1 MQHTLCYLFVIII
14 CSLLTYTSGITFGR
28 GELHRVNL
36 SHSLFPR
43 DAFFERSF
51 SVNSPLSF
59 PKSDRN
65 TDDLIEKTILG
76 LTVSVFAIILIT
88 IAAVPII
95 ICLCVIC
102 GMVYAKRIVA
112 ASHAV

>member
-14 CSLLTYTSGITFGR
+14 CSLLTYTSGIPFGHAD
-28 GELHRVNL
+28 LHREHV
-36 SHSLFPR
+36 SHSLINS
-43 DAFFERSF
+43 DDFFDNSF
-51 SVNSPLSF
+51 SVNSPSSF
-59 PKSDRN
+59 PKSARII
-65 TDDLIEKTILG
+65 DDKIQKTILG
-76 LTVSVFAIILIT
+76 LTVGVFATILIT

-112 ASHAV
+112 ASHDV

>member
-14 CSLLTYTSGITFGR
+14 CSLLTYTSGIPLVHGD
-28 GELHRVNL
+28 LHRVNL
-36 SHSLFPR
+36 SHSLIPR
-43 DAFFERSF
+43 DAFFDSSF
-51 SVNSPLSF
+51 LVNSPLSF
-59 PKSDRN
+59 PKSARN

-76 LTVSVFAIILIT
+76 LTVSVFAFIVIT

-95 ICLCVIC
+95 ICICVIC
-102 GMVYAKRIVA
+102 GMVYAKTIVA